1 MDYAKVTDGIIQLV
15 KSAVPENSDTRKYS
29 EIPELDKQRDMI
41 VTHLKSTYDGDTNNQ
56 LSAKEFVDTAKTYKN
71 MMVSEEGQREDIDRK
86 IKKLESDIQANKD
99 ELESSLKVRRVLQI
113 LLATAT
119 ITLALYIVGG
129 SFRFVH
135 TLAFFVLLAGLMAV
149 LYSRGEKTEWVM
161 PWSKQ

>member
-1 MDYAKVTDGIIQLV
+1 MDYAKVTDGIITLV
-15 KSAVPENSDTRKYS
+15 KSAVPENTDTRKYG
-29 EIPELDKQRDMI
+29 EIPEMDKQRDVI
-41 VTHLKSTYDGDTNNQ
+41 VSHLKSTYDSDTQQQ
-56 LSAKEFVDTAKTYKN
+56 LNAKEFVDTAKTYKN
-71 MMVSEEGQREDIDRK
+71 MMVSEEGEHDRLK
-86 IKKLESDIQANKD
+86 QKMKELESKIQANKD

-119 ITLALYIVGG
+119 VTLGLYIVGG

-135 TLAFFVLLAGLMAV
+135 TLAFFVLLAGLMVV